1 MKKKNYL
8 TPVII
13 NILTDTTNFIM
24 TSNDVNE
31 SGTEVKTEKDHGAG
45 NAWDNGCAKP
55 SLWNTED
62 NNYQN

>member
-8 TPVII
+8 TPTII